1 MKVLKDLSVEI
12 PDTNSYHW
20 NFEPFSSDD
29 GIDLAVGFNSLR
41 NSFDYNLEAQ
51 SRKRVLFNNWAP
63 CEYASR
69 VIWDQVD
76 AIQAEEHFDYV
87 LTICPYTAAW
97 RNLNLSNAKYIFAF
111 YPFSE
116 KIIPPESEKKYD
128 VIYHGG
134 IHGREHILAIK
145 VMRSFNYRFTS
156 LDYGINPLTRKYLK
170 YATDI
175 NLDFQEKITRISESK
190 ISICFNIIHVSFPHF
205 KNIKIYQ
212 SKMPPGSEFFNS
224 LKLVDIFKNYP
235 WIGTLPQFKTR
246 MHEAA
251 ISKTVNLV
259 YKDAW
264 NVAESYYE
272 PNVEFIYFQDEA
284 DLNKKIRYV
293 LENWESDYIQS
304 MIDAAYQKAMRYT
317 SKNFMHYYSKVI
329 NSSDPINFHHFSSQ
343 EFWH

>member
-1 MKVLKDLSVEI
+1 M
-12 PDTNSYHW
+12 
-20 NFEPFSSDD
+20 
-29 GIDLAVGFNSLR
+29 
-41 NSFDYNLEAQ
+41 
-51 SRKRVLFNNWAP
+51 AP

-69 VIWDQVD
+69 NLDQVD

-87 LTICPYTAAW
+87 LTICPVAW
-97 RNLNLSNAKYIFAF
+97 RNLNLSNAKYIAF
-111 YPFSE
+111 YPFL
-116 KIIPPESEKKYD
+116 KKLFLQNQKKYD

-134 IHGREHILAIK
+134 IHGREHIMAIK

-190 ISICFNIIHVSFPHF
+190 ISICFNIIHVSFRIL
-205 KNIKIYQ
+205 KTLKSTIKILLGQ
-212 SKMPPGSEFFNS
+212 NSNS

-251 ISKTVNLV
+251 ISKTINLV

-264 NVAESYYE
+264 NVAEFYYE
-272 PNVEFIYFQDEA
+272 PNVEFIYFQDG
-284 DLNKKIRYV
+284 
-293 LENWESDYIQS
+293 
-304 MIDAAYQKAMRYT
+304 
-317 SKNFMHYYSKVI
+317 
-329 NSSDPINFHHFSSQ
+329 
-343 EFWH
+343 